1 MEYGAIKL
9 LTSESGFED
18 IERLAGNKG
27 KSLYLLGNNGVSVP
41 PWIIL
46 GTDVFKCYRETAGI
60 DKVIAGLLQNFS
72 ADNAAD
78 IAAQIQSAV
87 LSTPLPETVGTLVK
101 NALTSLGEG
110 PVAIRSSGKEEDSKE
125 FSFAGQ
131 FDTYL
136 GIEGLDDI
144 LLHVQK
150 CWASVY
156 SERSLLYRHR
166 HNLGFANVD
175 IAVILQRLITADLS
189 GVVFTVNPASGSA
202 DELVISAVYGLGE
215 GLVSGLV
222 DADTVVVDKRNGAL
236 ISQVIGEKAQQV
248 GPNGNISDVPAEA
261 QQQLSLSSENIQA
274 ICASAKQIELNFK
287 APQDI
292 EWCLQEGHLWIL
304 QARPVTAFKEEPKGD
319 FQIWDNSNIIENYPG
334 TVSPLT
340 FTFTQNLYSK
350 VFREYCRLL
359 RIPEKQLKEMDG
371 FLGSVLGYMNGRAY
385 YNLLHWYKL
394 VGTSPFYNLG
404 HKMLEVQMGLD
415 ESLDLAACQEKI
427 KPYQT
432 DSRLEYLWIR
442 ALSGLMF
449 FWYFF
454 TLKRQVRKF
463 RAAFYQLYGTFNA
476 IDYRELPADRI
487 YACSK
492 QFEQAII
499 AHWGIMISLESSI
512 GLPYGLLRLLIRR
525 WLPDAPDWLEVAV
538 IGGIHDMESMGPAL
552 EMAELASYAR
562 QNPEWERIISQTP
575 AKQCSQALAEA
586 GADAFLAQVD
596 AYIAAYGYRSNNEL
610 KLEEPDLR
618 EEPGVLFDMLKVALA
633 TGAREQNASAAHE
646 RDLKALLDKGLNPVQ
661 RLLFNI
667 VLGKVQSAIQAR
679 ETVRFCRSRTF
690 GVFRNMY
697 RAIGNDFARH
707 GLFED
712 GRDIFDLRLEEL
724 KGCFEGTI
732 STREIKPLILQR
744 KADMDVYRT
753 MKALPPRFVTF
764 GSVFGWLQKWSNT
777 DSEQHESHAADDDSR
792 ELRGTPCSPGFVEG
806 RVQIVQEPG
815 EFTGG
820 ILAAYRTD
828 PGWVAVFPFAEALL
842 IERGS
847 PLTHAAIVAREVG
860 LPTIVQIPKL
870 TQMLKSGMMIRVD
883 GHSGTVTILD

>member
-1 MEYGAIKL
+1 MEHSMIAP
-9 LTSESGFED
+9 LTPANRLED
-18 IERLAGNKG
+18 IERFAGNKG
-27 KSLYLLGNNGVSVP
+27 KSLYLLGNNGVPVP
-41 PWIIL
+41 AWIIL
-46 GTDVFKCYRETAGI
+46 GTDVFQYYREAAGL
-60 DKVIAGLLQNFS
+60 DKVIEALLENFN
-72 ADNAAD
+72 ADNAGD
-78 IAAQIQSAV
+78 IAAQIQNAV
-87 LSTPLPETVGTLVK
+87 LSAPLPETVSALIK
-101 NALTSLGEG
+101 EALTSLGQG
-110 PVAIRSSGKEEDSKE
+110 PVAIRSSGKEEDSKD

-156 SERSLLYRHR
+156 SERSLMYRHR
-166 HNLGFANVD
+166 HNLGFAHAD
-175 IAVILQRLITADLS
+175 IAVILQRLVMADRS
-189 GVVFTVNPASGSA
+189 GVVFTVNPASGNA
-202 DELVISAVYGLGE
+202 NELVISAVYGLGE

-248 GPNGNISDVPAEA
+248 GPNGNISDVPPEA

-274 ICASAKQIELNFK
+274 ICASARQIEQNFK

-292 EWCLQEGHLWIL
+292 EWCLQEGRLWIL

-334 TVSPLT
+334 IVSPLT
-340 FTFTQNLYSK
+340 FTFTQNLYST

-371 FLGSVLGYMNGRAY
+371 FLGAVLGYMNGRAY

-415 ESLDLAACQEKI
+415 ESLDLVACEEKI
-427 KPYQT
+427 QPYHA

-442 ALSGLMF
+442 ALSGAMF

-454 TLKRQVRKF
+454 TLKKQVRKF
-463 RAAFYQLYGTFNA
+463 RAAFYKLYETFNA
-476 IDYRELPADRI
+476 IDYSELPADRI
-487 YACSK
+487 YAHSK

-499 AHWGIMISLESSI
+499 ARWGIMISLESSI

-538 IGGIHDMESMGPAL
+538 IGGIHDMESMEPAL
-552 EMAELASYAR
+552 KMAELAGHAR

-575 AKQCSQALAEA
+575 AKQCSQALAAA
-586 GADAFLAQVD
+586 GADAFLARID

-633 TGAREQNASAAHE
+633 TGAKEQGVPAAYE

-661 RLLFNI
+661 RVLFNI
-667 VLGKVQSAIQAR
+667 VLRKVQSAIQAR

-707 GLFED
+707 GVFED
-712 GRDIFDLRLEEL
+712 GRDIFYLRLEEL
-724 KGCFEGTI
+724 KGCFEGMV
-732 STREIKPLILQR
+732 SAREIKPLIVQR
-744 KADMDVYRT
+744 KADMDAYRA

-764 GSVFGWLQKWSNT
+764 GSVLGWLQRWPAT
-777 DSEQHESHAADDDSR
+777 DGQQHESAAADDDSR
-792 ELRGTPCSPGFVEG
+792 ELRGTACSPGFVEG
-806 RVQIVQEPG
+806 HVQIVQEPG
-815 EFTGG
+815 EFKGG
-820 ILAAYRTD
+820 ILATYRTD

-842 IERGS
+842 VERGS

-870 TQMLKSGMMIRVD
+870 TQMLKSGMRVRVN
-883 GHSGTVTILD
+883 GQSGTVTILD